1 MIALTDV
8 IGAVSGCVVAAWLD
22 ARTGDLVEQHAVAAP
37 DFVAAAL
44 DAAAEVMRTRERP
57 PRAVL
62 LSPGHVHI
70 IHRVAQRV
78 LVVICERTANLG
90 LAVAT
95 VRSFVDAIGAAA

>member
-1 MIALTDV
+1 MIALADVTD
-8 IGAVSGCVVAAWLD
+8 AVGGCVVAAWLD
-22 ARTGDLVEQHAVAAP
+22 ARTGELVEQCSAAP
-37 DFVAAAL
+37 SDFVAAAL

-70 IHRVAQRV
+70 VHRVAQRL
-78 LVVICERTANLG
+78 LVVICERTSNLG

-95 VRSFVDAIGAAA
+95 VRSFVDAVGAAA